1 MSSLCILGFG
11 VLQCI
16 IAKEVFHLDDLDTHD
31 VCGALQVCAV
41 CECGYVTAVHAV
53 YQLLHYLGLQ
63 LVLLLNVSINKLL
76 YIRNLLQPLDYVLP
90 TNILFV

>member
-1 MSSLCILGFG
+1 MSSLRILGLG

-16 IAKEVFHLDDLDTHD
+16 IAKAVFCLVDLDTHD

-41 CECGYVTAVHAV
+41 CECGYVTNVHAV

-63 LVLLLNVSINKLL
+63 VVLLLNV
-76 YIRNLLQPLDYVLP
+76 
-90 TNILFV
+90 